1 MVMSPGRAPPYV
13 VSSGSK
19 DRLVSLGSSMPHD
32 ELDELLALLARA
44 RAVLDRYIFE
54 EDGEVVRDDIAEV
67 CMAID
72 DALPVEGRVQVRK
85 AELDRSLLD
94 AA

>member
-1 MVMSPGRAPPYV
+1 
-13 VSSGSK
+13 
-19 DRLVSLGSSMPHD
+19 MPHD
-32 ELDELLALLARA
+32 ELDQLLELLARA
-44 RAVLDRYIFE
+44 RAVLDRYMFE
-54 EDGEVVRDDIAEV
+54 QDGEAMRDDIAEV

-72 DALPVEGRVQVRK
+72 DALPDEGRVQLKK

>member
-1 MVMSPGRAPPYV
+1 
-13 VSSGSK
+13 
-19 DRLVSLGSSMPHD
+19 MPHD

-44 RAVLDRYIFE
+44 RAVLDRYMFE
-54 EDGEVVRDDIAEV
+54 EAGDAMRDDVAEV

-72 DALPVEGRVQVRK
+72 DALPAEGCVPVRK

>member
-1 MVMSPGRAPPYV
+1 
-13 VSSGSK
+13 
-19 DRLVSLGSSMPHD
+19 MPHD

-44 RAVLDRYIFE
+44 RAVLDRYMFE
-54 EDGEVVRDDIAEV
+54 QDGEVMRDDVAEV
-67 CMAID
+67 CVAID
-72 DALPVEGRVQVRK
+72 DALPVEGCILVKK

>member
-1 MVMSPGRAPPYV
+1 
-13 VSSGSK
+13 
-19 DRLVSLGSSMPHD
+19 MPHD

>member
-1 MVMSPGRAPPYV
+1 
-13 VSSGSK
+13 
-19 DRLVSLGSSMPHD
+19 MPHD

-44 RAVLDRYIFE
+44 RAVLDRYMFE
-54 EDGEVVRDDIAEV
+54 EGGEAMRDDVAEV

-72 DALPVEGRVQVRK
+72 HALPDEGCVPLRK